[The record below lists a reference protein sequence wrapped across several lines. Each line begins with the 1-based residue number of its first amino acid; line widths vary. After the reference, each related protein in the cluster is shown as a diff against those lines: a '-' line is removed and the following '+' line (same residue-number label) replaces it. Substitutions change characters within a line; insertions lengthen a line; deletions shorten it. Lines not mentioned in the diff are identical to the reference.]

1 MAHSIQA
8 KLRGLVAAFVA
19 VFAALALV
27 PGAAFAADW
36 NYGQVNEG
44 TGAIVLQFGAGA
56 TLPATDDITVYKVA
70 DITLDSENVTDVVV
84 DTRITN
90 AQAMQRAVDAWG
102 ATDSPTAAQ
111 AQDVVDQV
119 TSDYVFDDAS
129 VMPGDGI
136 ITISNLSAGVYYIE
150 IADNDDVAYQ
160 NMLASVE
167 PYRGD
172 SGKWEIGPSDTV
184 DDAVANVT
192 VKSVEQG
199 FEKTITADGA
209 ESDHVL
215 NVGDTISYR
224 IDFNVTDNMAE
235 FWIEDQ
241 LTGADFQNNVQLH
254 IVKGDNDTAYSA
266 SDGHFTVDQE
276 GPFVHEGSTFKITLD
291 ADGIGLCLGEGV
303 DDYYFTYDAKI
314 NNSASLETGVDN
326 VAHSSEGGNSP
337 ANKDFAK
344 IQVKK
349 VDATDQSKVL
359 EGAVFGLYSDAD
371 CNNEITRATTGPDGL
386 ATFDKILDPDQTYYV
401 KEISAPAGYQINDAV
416 FTVKVGA
423 DVDNGELE
431 LSKSA
436 LTVVT
441 VTDTSS
447 NKDQGIGLPTTG
459 GPGTVALTA
468 AGVVLVAGAAAFIVR
483 SRKQD

>member
-1 MAHSIQA
+1 MAHSIQT

-27 PGAAFAADW
+27 PGVAAAEPWVVD
-36 NYGQVNEG
+36 GQTSG
-44 TGAIVLQFGAGA
+44 TGEIILDFENAE
-56 TLPATDDITVYKVA
+56 LPETSDITVYKVA
-70 DITLDSENVTDVVV
+70 DITLNPDTNVTDVVV
-84 DTRITN
+84 NTSISN
-90 AQAMQRAVDAWG
+90 AQAMQYVVDAWG
-102 ATDSPTAAQ
+102 ATDSPSAAQ

-119 TSDYVFDDAS
+119 TGDYLFSGATVT
-129 VMPGDGI
+129 PGNGI
-136 ITISNLSAGVYYIE
+136 ITISNLPAGVYYIE
-150 IADNDDVAYQ
+150 IADNDEVAYQ

-172 SGKWEIGPSDTV
+172 NGKWEIGPKDGV
-184 DDAVANVT
+184 EDAVATVT

-209 ESDHVL
+209 ENDHVL
-215 NVGDTISYR
+215 DVGDTVSYR

-241 LTGADFQNNVQLH
+241 LTGADYVANSVVLH
-254 IVKGDNDTAYSA
+254 VGETSYEMPSEYFSVVAA
-266 SDGHFTVDQE
+266 G
-276 GPFVHEGSTFKITLD
+276 
-291 ADGIGLCLGEGV
+291 LGEGV
-303 DDYYFTYDAKI
+303 DFKFTLNADGIAKCLETPGADTYITYNATI
-314 NNSASLETGVDN
+314 NESASLESGVDN
-326 VAHSSEGGNSP
+326 VAHSSEDGNAE

-349 VDATDQSKVL
+349 VDAKDPSKVL
-359 EGAVFGLYSDAD
+359 EGAVFGLYSDVNCSD
-371 CNNEITRATTGPDGL
+371 EIDRATTGPDGL
-386 ATFDKILDPDQTYYV
+386 ATFDVFLDPDQTYYV
-401 KEISAPAGYQINDAV
+401 QEISAPAGYQRNDAV

-423 DVDNGELE
+423 NADNGELE

-441 VTDTSS
+441 VPNTSS
-447 NKDQGIGLPTTG
+447 NNDQGIGLPTTG

-483 SRKQD
+483 SRKQN